1 MVHQSAELEHSE
13 RQQVNLI
20 MNLGEV
26 LLNQGKLEDS
36 VKYCDDALRI
46 LGQRPTVKP
55 ASMVKA

>member
-1 MVHQSAELEHSE
+1 MVHQSPELEHSE

-46 LGQRPTVKP
+46 LG
-55 ASMVKA
+55 